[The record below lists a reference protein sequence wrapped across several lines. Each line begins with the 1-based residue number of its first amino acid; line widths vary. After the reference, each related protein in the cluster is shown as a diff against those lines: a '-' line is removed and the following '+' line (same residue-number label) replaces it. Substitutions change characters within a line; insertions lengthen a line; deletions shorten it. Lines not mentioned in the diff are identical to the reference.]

1 MTTVDHDYPV
11 ADAMLIVD
19 ETNTPVEAA
28 QIRIFD
34 HVAFQAGE
42 TDTWEAET
50 TSDADGKWVDP
61 VILEDGRT
69 WVVHV
74 QKPSVAGP
82 EHVEITT

>member
-1 MTTVDHDYPV
+1 MTVVDHNYPL
-11 ADAMLIVD
+11 DNSMLIVD
-19 ETNTPVEAA
+19 ETNTPVEGA

-42 TDTWEAET
+42 LDPWVAET
-50 TSDADGKWVDP
+50 TSDVDGKWVDP
-61 VILEDGRT
+61 VVLDDGRT

-82 EHVEITT
+82 EHIEITT